1 MNRILK
7 KKKISSK
14 KFDSF
19 TKPLQY
25 INKMGIMKDEGIF
38 FRSAYK
44 DQEPVQFLHDSFCSL
59 KILLNDSE
67 VCALPTEN
75 PKNFFPT

>member
-1 MNRILK
+1 
-7 KKKISSK
+7 
-14 KFDSF
+14 
-19 TKPLQY
+19 
-25 INKMGIMKDEGIF
+25 MGIMKDDGIF
-38 FRSAYK
+38 FRSAYIDK
-44 DQEPVQFLHDSFCSL
+44 EPVQFLHDSFCSL